1 MKEGLTITSS
11 EIPNFWELSILNSTT
26 SQSETWEMFS
36 IVHLKEKYCLLKT
49 AADVTGFQTSASPG
63 SFWTA
68 FVIVGSP
75 SPVYRQGYGLRGALA
90 GSVLAQVC
98 PALPVR
104 AYVFVSHRGL
114 IILGSKY
121 MYRFFKEGNKYY
133 KRFGKDKSSLLRQ
146 KCKRKCS
153 YIRWS
158 LPGQSVLNPK
168 WCWS

>member
-1 MKEGLTITSS
+1 M
-11 EIPNFWELSILNSTT
+11 
-26 SQSETWEMFS
+26 
-36 IVHLKEKYCLLKT
+36 
-49 AADVTGFQTSASPG
+49 
-63 SFWTA
+63 
-68 FVIVGSP
+68 
-75 SPVYRQGYGLRGALA
+75 

-114 IILGSKY
+114 IILDSKY

-146 KCKRKCS
+146 KCKRKRSS

-158 LPGQSVLNPK
+158 LPGRSVLNPK
-168 WCWS
+168 